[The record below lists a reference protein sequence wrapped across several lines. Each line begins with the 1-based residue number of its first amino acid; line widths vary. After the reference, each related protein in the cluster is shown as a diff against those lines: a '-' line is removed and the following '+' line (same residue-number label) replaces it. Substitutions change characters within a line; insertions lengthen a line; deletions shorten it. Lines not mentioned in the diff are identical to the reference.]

1 MLWAPWTLEIECLYW
16 SMIQLKNLSRE
27 FQVGN
32 QVVHALDA
40 IDLSISQGDYVSI
53 MGVSGCGKTTLLNIL
68 GLLDTPSSG
77 DYILSG
83 INTSEMND
91 DEMANIR
98 STKIGFIFQSFHLIP
113 RLTAAENV
121 EIPMILAG
129 HSQKMRAEKV
139 AKALA
144 RVNLTDRS
152 DHRPEQLSGGERQR
166 VAIARSIVMEPEVL
180 LADEP
185 TGNLDSTSGAEIV
198 ELIEELNQGGLTL
211 ILVTHD
217 KEIGKR
223 SNRVIRLLD
232 GKIIFNQ
239 TQQGI

>member
-1 MLWAPWTLEIECLYW
+1 
-16 SMIQLKNLSRE
+16 MIQLKNLSRE

-32 QVVHALDA
+32 QVVHALDN
-40 IDLSISQGDYVSI
+40 IDLEIAEKDYVSI

-83 INTSEMND
+83 INTSQMND
-91 DEMANIR
+91 DEMAKIR

-113 RLTAAENV
+113 RLTAAENI

-129 HSQKMRAEKV
+129 MSKQVRSEKV
-139 AKALA
+139 KKALS

-152 DHRPEQLSGGERQR
+152 DHRPEQLSGGQRQR
-166 VAIARSIVMEPEVL
+166 VAIARSIVMEPKVL

-185 TGNLDSTSGAEIV
+185 TGNLDSSSGKEIV
-198 ELIEELNQGGLTL
+198 KLIEGLNAGGLTL
-211 ILVTHD
+211 IVVTHD
-217 KEIGKR
+217 KQIGKR
-223 SNRVIRLLD
+223 SNRVVRLLD
-232 GKIIFNQ
+232 GKVIANQ
-239 TQQGI
+239 EQ

>member
-1 MLWAPWTLEIECLYW
+1 
-16 SMIQLKNLSRE
+16 MIQLKNLSRE

-152 DHRPEQLSGGERQR
+152 DHRPEQLSGGQRQR
-166 VAIARSIVMEPEVL
+166 VAIARSIVMEPAVL

-217 KEIGKR
+217 KAIGKR

-232 GKIIFNQ
+232 GKIISNQ

>member
-1 MLWAPWTLEIECLYW
+1 
-16 SMIQLKNLSRE
+16 MIQLKNLSRE

-32 QVVHALDA
+32 QVVHALDN
-40 IDLSISQGDYVSI
+40 IDLEIAEKDYVSI

-83 INTSEMND
+83 INTSQMND
-91 DEMANIR
+91 DEMAKIR

-113 RLTAAENV
+113 RLTAAENI

-129 HSQKMRAEKV
+129 MSKQVRSEKV
-139 AKALA
+139 KKALS

-152 DHRPEQLSGGERQR
+152 DHRPEQLSGGQTQR
-166 VAIARSIVMEPEVL
+166 VAIARSIVMEPKVL

-185 TGNLDSTSGAEIV
+185 TGNLDSSSGKEIV
-198 ELIEELNQGGLTL
+198 KLIEELNAGGLTL
-211 ILVTHD
+211 IVVTHD
-217 KEIGKR
+217 KQIGKR
-223 SNRVIRLLD
+223 SNRVVRLLD
-232 GKIIFNQ
+232 GKVISNQ
-239 TQQGI
+239 EQ

>member
-1 MLWAPWTLEIECLYW
+1 
-16 SMIQLKNLSRE
+16 MIQLKNLSRE

-32 QVVHALDA
+32 QVVHALDN
-40 IDLSISQGDYVSI
+40 IDLEIAEKDYVSI

-83 INTSEMND
+83 INTSQMND
-91 DEMANIR
+91 DEMAKIR

-113 RLTAAENV
+113 RLTAAENI

-129 HSQKMRAEKV
+129 YSKKMRAEKV

-152 DHRPEQLSGGERQR
+152 DHRPEQLSGGQRQR

-185 TGNLDSTSGAEIV
+185 TGNLDSTSGTEIV
-198 ELIEELNQGGLTL
+198 ELIEELNKGGLTL

-239 TQQGI
+239 EQQRT

>member
-1 MLWAPWTLEIECLYW
+1 
-16 SMIQLKNLSRE
+16 MIQLKNLSRE

-32 QVVHALDA
+32 QVVHALDN
-40 IDLSISQGDYVSI
+40 IDLEIAEKDYVSI

-83 INTSEMND
+83 INTSQMND
-91 DEMANIR
+91 DEMAKIR

-113 RLTAAENV
+113 RLTAAENI

-129 HSQKMRAEKV
+129 MSKQVRSEKV
-139 AKALA
+139 KKALA
-144 RVNLTDRS
+144 RVSLLDRS
-152 DHRPEQLSGGERQR
+152 DHRPEQLSGGQRQR
-166 VAIARSIVMEPEVL
+166 VAIARSIVMEPKVL

-185 TGNLDSTSGAEIV
+185 TGNLDSTSGTEIV
-198 ELIEELNQGGLTL
+198 ELIEELNKGGLTL
-211 ILVTHD
+211 IVVTHD
-217 KEIGKR
+217 REIGKR
-223 SNRVIRLLD
+223 SNRMIRLLD

-239 TQQGI
+239 EQQRT

>member
-1 MLWAPWTLEIECLYW
+1 MDNIDLEIAE
-16 SMIQLKNLSRE
+16 K
-27 FQVGN
+27 
-32 QVVHALDA
+32 
-40 IDLSISQGDYVSI
+40 DYVSI

-83 INTSEMND
+83 INTSQMND
-91 DEMANIR
+91 DEMAKIR

-113 RLTAAENV
+113 RLTAAENI

-129 HSQKMRAEKV
+129 YSKKMRAEKV

-152 DHRPEQLSGGERQR
+152 DHRPEQLSGGQRQR

-185 TGNLDSTSGAEIV
+185 TGNLDSTSGTEIV
-198 ELIEELNQGGLTL
+198 ELIEELNKGGLTL
-211 ILVTHD
+211 IVVTHD

-239 TQQGI
+239 EQQGA